1 MGVSGSSSTMVLS
14 LTSELSF
21 ESTSEDSLAFSIS
34 SIELS
39 EFPSTV
45 ALSLTSKLSSK
56 STPEGLLTLSDSSA
70 AATGSRSTVALSLSP
85 DPPPEAE
92 QDTREPTEPILNPA
106 IAIF

>member
-1 MGVSGSSSTMVLS
+1 MGVSGSSSTMAFS

-21 ESTSEDSLAFSIS
+21 ESASEDSLAFSVS

-39 EFPSTV
+39 EFSSTV

-56 STPEGLLTLSDSSA
+56 STPEGLLTLSNSSA